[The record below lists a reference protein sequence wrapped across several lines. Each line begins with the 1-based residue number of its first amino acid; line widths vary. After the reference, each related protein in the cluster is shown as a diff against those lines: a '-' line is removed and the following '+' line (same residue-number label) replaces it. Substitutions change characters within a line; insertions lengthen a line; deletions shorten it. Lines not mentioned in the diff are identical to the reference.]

1 MFGVQEY
8 LVTATLESS
17 FWRGRPVLVTGA
29 TGLLGGWLVKELS
42 ELGAEIVALVRDGSP
57 KSMFVSEG
65 WTQRVNTVHGSLDD
79 ISLMR
84 RAIVDYECRTV
95 FHLAAQT
102 LVGVGKKD
110 PVGTLEANVR
120 GTWNLLEA
128 CRQAGVEQIVVAS
141 SDKAY
146 GSSDHLP
153 YLETHPLQ
161 GQYPYDVSKSC
172 ADLIA
177 HMYAVTY
184 GVPVCVTRCGNL
196 FGGGDLN
203 FSRTIPGLILAT
215 LRNERFL
222 IRSDGKFVRDFLY
235 VKDAVHAYMLLAQKM
250 AEDKSLHGEA
260 FNFSL
265 EVKLTVLDIV
275 EKVLAMMGRADL
287 EPVIQNIASS
297 EIREQ
302 YMLAEAARKRLGW
315 APRFG
320 LDKGLQETIAW
331 YTEFVRRADGA
342 AGQASGKR

>member
-1 MFGVQEY
+1 MAQE
-8 LVTATLESS
+8 LNVTAMLDRT

-42 ELGAEIVALVRDGSP
+42 DQGAEIVALVRDGSP
-57 KSMFVSEG
+57 RSMFVSEG
-65 WTQRVNTVHGSLDD
+65 WLQRVNTVHGSLADLN
-79 ISLMR
+79 LMR
-84 RAIVDYECRTV
+84 RAIVEYECRTV

-128 CRQAGVEQIVVAS
+128 CRQAGVDQIVVAS

-146 GSSDHLP
+146 GSSEHLP

-184 GVPVCVTRCGNL
+184 GLPVCVTRCGNL

-215 LRNERFL
+215 LRDERFL

-235 VKDAVHAYMLLAQKM
+235 VKDAVHAYMLLAEKM
-250 AEDKSLHGEA
+250 AADKSLHGEA

-275 EKVLAMMGRADL
+275 EKVLELMERRDL

-302 YMLAEAARKRLGW
+302 YMLAETARRRLGW
-315 APRFG
+315 SPRHG
-320 LDKGLQETIAW
+320 LEKGLAETIAW
-331 YTEFVRRADGA
+331 YTDFFRRN
-342 AGQASGKR
+342 QAELQPASTR

>member
-1 MFGVQEY
+1 MGSGLEVGVT
-8 LVTATLESS
+8 TALDAT

-29 TGLLGGWLVKELS
+29 TGLLGGWLVKELADQ
-42 ELGAEIVALVRDGSP
+42 GAEIVALVRDGSP
-57 KSMFVSEG
+57 RSMFVSEG
-65 WTQRVNTVHGSLDD
+65 WEQRVNTVNGSLAD
-79 ISLMR
+79 ISLLR
-84 RAIVDYECRTV
+84 RAMVEYECKTV

-128 CRQAGVEQIVVAS
+128 SRQTGVEQIVVAS

-146 GSSDHLP
+146 GSSENLP

-172 ADLIA
+172 ADLIS

-184 GVPVCVTRCGNL
+184 DVPVCVTRCGNL
-196 FGGGDLN
+196 YGGGDLN
-203 FSRTIPGLILAT
+203 FSRTIPGLIMST

-235 VKDAVHAYMLLAQKM
+235 AKDAVHAYMVLAQKM
-250 AEDKSLHGEA
+250 AEDKTLHGEA

-275 EKVLAMMGRADL
+275 YKVLDMMGRRDL
-287 EPVIQNIASS
+287 EPIIQNIASN

-302 YMLAEAARKRLGW
+302 YMVAEKARKRLGW
-315 APRFG
+315 SPRYG
-320 LDKGLQETIAW
+320 LEKGLAETIEW
-331 YTEFVRRADGA
+331 YTDFFRRTNGGQGA
-342 AGQASGKR
+342 ATR